1 MPLFNQIFYNP
12 GAYTAISSGQHIMH
26 DAIDL
31 LLYLPLEQFGF
42 GLTIFKIENDHV
54 HALINEHISDHY
66 SVRMKN

>member
-1 MPLFNQIFYNP
+1 
-12 GAYTAISSGQHIMH
+12 MH
-26 DAIDL
+26 DAIYL

-66 SVRMKN
+66 SGRMKN

>member
-1 MPLFNQIFYNP
+1 MMPF
-12 GAYTAISSGQHIMH
+12 ISFSIYRSNN
-26 DAIDL
+26 L
-31 LLYLPLEQFGF
+31 VF